1 MEGQGP
7 VVGAPDWEEN
17 GAEERG
23 LGREGLEEGA
33 GGHGVP
39 GGPWKLA
46 GVVFS
51 SALLTPKYPALL
63 LSACCVTGRLPGSFP
78 RAMVESHPAGGLV
91 GSKVGSWGV
100 NFP

>member
-46 GVVFS
+46 GWS
-51 SALLTPKYPALL
+51 SLPPCLLPSIPLF
-63 LSACCVTGRLPGSFP
+63 R
-78 RAMVESHPAGGLV
+78 
-91 GSKVGSWGV
+91 
-100 NFP
+100 